1 MWLTRELTEWGFKSK
16 LLSMGFT
23 KEEKKQEKKSENLTN
38 SKLLA
43 LKIKYFVH
51 VVTHD
56 LN

>member
-1 MWLTRELTEWGFKSK
+1 MWLTREPREWGFKAK

-23 KEEKKQEKKSENLTN
+23 KEEKKQEKNGDNLTN

-43 LKIKYFVH
+43 LKIKYCVH